1 MLILLCGEVFFYQIP
16 RSLCAQE
23 YTIAQDFKF
32 GVCPITGEQII
43 TEEGRILPDY
53 RIVWFELD
61 NGSKMPLAVS
71 AQALNAITASDF
83 ERIMDWVRA
92 GWMYEINRKKWT
104 PEQIKNYKDTYFNLK
119 IVKIIK

>member
-1 MLILLCGEVFFYQIP
+1 MFRMLLIILILTANCY
-16 RSLCAQE
+16 AQE

-32 GVCPITGEQII
+32 GYCPITGEQII

-53 RIVWFELD
+53 RLVWFELD

-71 AQALNAITASDF
+71 VQAVNAITESDF

-92 GWMYEINRKKWT
+92 GWMYEINKKKWT
-104 PEQIKNYKDTYFNLK
+104 PQEIQNYKDTFFNLK
-119 IVKIIK
+119 IVKVIK